1 MENPEEILHSLEE
14 FSKLKPKDIPR
25 ELEDYLCFVAK
36 TGDPVYQW
44 GTIKSL
50 LREKLINVI
59 TDFYESCPSIEIPP
73 CPNVEVF
80 NYESMKTFILDKLDT
95 FPAAPFTV
103 QRICELLTSPRKQ
116 YNRIDKY
123 MRALEKNILVVST
136 TEPGFRRTTENGD
149 GIVNGLEADHL
160 RDANNVGNDINVEEM
175 DESPVWPRLQADAN
189 YQNDE
194 TNTNTE
200 IRNVQSEAI
209 TTAFCTETRS
219 LDNNCISTV
228 ESVITCRTSAE
239 QPYVSIEPVVS
250 DTCAREDNL
259 QDSDVTV
266 TITAIPAAVQK
277 RRDSIEPVVS
287 SADETLKVMQS
298 SECDVAKVSD
308 HDDSTTSPT
317 STETNLPE
325 NTKCPSESIIET
337 SANNGTSEIKNVKD
351 ESDELNIVSD
361 ESVESE
367 PLIQIPIISE
377 ISSGVSCDEGEE
389 TDTIIP
395 NINVKVDE
403 KSDTENIL
411 NEQIIDPISD
421 TAITEV
427 STTVTSTIENEE
439 LKTVICE
446 NNAVVSP
453 VSQETSVSSTDDLSN
468 DASDVLNVNRD
479 QTCGA
484 KTYISEDSLT
494 DCIADTNSGIA
505 IEETGSNNSDEVA
518 FNNEEYASSSTSR
531 DSMDIDIGEET
542 CQEAAT
548 SGD

>member
-25 ELEDYLCFVAK
+25 ELEEYLCFVAK

-59 TDFYESCPSIEIPP
+59 TDFYESCPSVEIPP

-95 FPAAPFTV
+95 FSAAPFTV

-136 TEPGFRRTTENGD
+136 TEPGFRRSAENGD
-149 GIVNGLEADHL
+149 GIVNGLEADHT
-160 RDANNVGNDINVEEM
+160 RDANSVGNDINVEEM
-175 DESPVWPRLQADAN
+175 DESPVWPRLQTEGN
-189 YQNDE
+189 YQSDD
-194 TNTNTE
+194 TNTE
-200 IRNVQSEAI
+200 IRNVQSEVI
-209 TTAFCTETRS
+209 STAFCTDTRS

-250 DTCAREDNL
+250 DSCAREENV

-287 SADETLKVMQS
+287 SVDETVKILQS
-298 SECDVAKVSD
+298 TECDVVKTTEQPEESTS
-308 HDDSTTSPT
+308 STT
-317 STETNLPE
+317 TETVPQEDVQL
-325 NTKCPSESIIET
+325 PSESEIET
-337 SANNGTSEIKNVKD
+337 SDPASKVQHETE
-351 ESDELNIVSD
+351 ELNIVSD
-361 ESVESE
+361 QSIESA

-377 ISSGVSCDEGEE
+377 ISSGVSCEDSQEAE
-389 TDTIIP
+389 TNP
-395 NINVKVDE
+395 VKEDD
-403 KSDTENIL
+403 KSHTESL
-411 NEQIIDPISD
+411 LGDQTIDPISD
-421 TAITEV
+421 AITEV
-427 STTVTSTIENEE
+427 STTVTSTVETEE
-439 LKTVICE
+439 LKTITICE
-446 NNAVVSP
+446 SNAVISP

-468 DASDVLNVNRD
+468 DAADVLSVNRD
-479 QTCGA
+479 QTCEE

-494 DCIADTNSGIA
+494 DCIVDTNSGIA
-505 IEETGSNNSDEVA
+505 IEESESNNSDEVP